1 MKVIE
6 VTNLVR
12 KILQLKKNGFWVIGL
27 DNNADKSISR
37 ISRELK
43 KAFVLG
49 SESKGIRD
57 LVKKNCD
64 DLFKINVKNKSTID
78 SLNVSNSAAV
88 VLYEFS
94 KK

>member
-12 KILQLKKNGFWVIGL
+12 TILQLKKNGFWVIGL